1 MDDEDYAD
9 NSDGG
14 GMSDMEEYDP
24 DAPSEPVAAAAS
36 ESKTGS
42 LELEQEAAELAATA
56 EAHAAAAINTPRA
69 TEAEPVAPAAA
80 PATVRAWSAL

>member
-24 DAPSEPVAAAAS
+24 DAPSAPVAAAAS

-42 LELEQEAAELAATA
+42 LELEKEAAELKGSLK
-56 EAHAAAAINTPRA
+56 ESTPFFSGVLREPLEA
-69 TEAEPVAPAAA
+69 TE
-80 PATVRAWSAL
+80 L